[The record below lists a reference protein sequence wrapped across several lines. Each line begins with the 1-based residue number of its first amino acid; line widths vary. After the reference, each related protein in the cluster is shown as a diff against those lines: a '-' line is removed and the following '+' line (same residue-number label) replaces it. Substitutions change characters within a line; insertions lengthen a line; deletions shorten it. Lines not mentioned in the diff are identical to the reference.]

1 MELNSKAGEEH
12 LNQLDR
18 YFEAVQS
25 VILARQHPV
34 TSRSNYWLR
43 RPATTQKTTISSA
56 FAAGYVRPLS

>member
-1 MELNSKAGEEH
+1 MELNSKAGEER

-34 TSRSNYWLR
+34 TGLLAGQHGDNGARRLHRCLGSR
-43 RPATTQKTTISSA
+43 
-56 FAAGYVRPLS
+56 